1 LYSTDFISAGDT
13 ALIGNLLCKW
23 SCWGNCIELSLG
35 EHIIFRVNA
44 FYTVNI
50 KNSEKIPISATLSKI
65 DSGMLIFTD
74 RPTDLRREEGFE
86 ISVPDYEM
94 ISRTQ
99 QSGKVHYSGVTSVQ
113 ILSHILEMWMKF

>member
-1 LYSTDFISAGDT
+1 M
-13 ALIGNLLCKW
+13 
-23 SCWGNCIELSLG
+23 G

-50 KNSEKIPISATLSKI
+50 KNSEKIPISATMSKI

-94 ISRTQ
+94 ISRAQ
-99 QSGKVHYSGVTSVQ
+99 QSTWQGA
-113 ILSHILEMWMKF
+113 LFW